1 MFNYKEVNMGITK
14 IAFENVKSLSGSF
27 LNTKSLN
34 VLIGTNGAG
43 KSNIEKYINYFY
55 KNLLS
60 SNVNPDIFD
69 KMNPYNDYAKISIT
83 YSLTE
88 FFSNKINRRKDIFID
103 IKEELDEK
111 DELVLELIQYKDN
124 RIEWNYSY
132 EIRKIIKYLFP
143 IYFIDTRNLNVLDWD
158 IVWDIIGDLGQ
169 SRSEVE
175 DGLIESLNKV
185 LEEIY
190 GEKHLESYD
199 LLKSEFESNGYGIK
213 SYNNKDV
220 FKQLYKLKFN
230 GERFIYKNNHLEFY
244 SNGSNSY
251 NYIKLFYQVL
261 KKLHLN
267 KIKTPIIILDE
278 PEIGLHPNLIDEF
291 INLILLDSGR
301 IQTILSTHS
310 PRLVKNAM
318 ILDKANIFQITYDK
332 YKTQIR
338 KVENINK
345 EKLKKVISDKEAS
358 YYFAKGIIFV
368 EGISEYELFTHP
380 VLRKRFP
387 ILKEIEI
394 FSYNSNNISLDV
406 SHPVQRKLNIP
417 YLLLLDLDKILT
429 YNKAL
434 KMFDITGDNYNPLKN
449 DDIEEKEKYHYGNL
463 RKLGMVRKRIQ
474 GISQKAKFKYNPY
487 NFCFNDGLFDEFI
500 DLVKSY
506 CISYNVYPV
515 STTIEGV
522 LVNEEN
528 YRVFYSWLTRK
539 KSNYMG
545 KKDLKNLWTVSTNK
559 FYRLNIL
566 RQIVDGKMEP
576 LFTLKKRGLL
586 EEVTDQNLKDA
597 YTKALKLPKL
607 DKGSGWVSNF
617 LNDVNAVLKKT
628 NQLSKFNSLFP
639 ELVDIIETMELIKE

>member
-1 MFNYKEVNMGITK
+1 MGITK
-14 IAFENVKSLSGSF
+14 ITFENVKSLSGSF

-34 VLIGTNGAG
+34 VLIGRNGAG

-60 SNVNPDIFD
+60 LNVNSDIFD
-69 KMNPYNDYAKISIT
+69 KVNPYNEYAKISIR
-83 YSLTE
+83 YSLKE
-88 FFSNKINRRKDIFID
+88 FLSVKGNRSKDIFNE
-103 IKEELDEK
+103 IKQILDEN
-111 DELVLELIQYKDN
+111 DELVLELVQYKDN
-124 RIEWNYSY
+124 RIEWNYPY
-132 EIRKIIKYLFP
+132 HIRKVIKYLFP

-175 DGLIESLNKV
+175 DGLIESLNQV
-185 LEEIY
+185 LEDIY
-190 GEKHLESYD
+190 GEKHLESYT
-199 LLKSEFESNGYGIK
+199 LLKHEFDSNGYGIK

-220 FKQLYKLKFN
+220 FKQLYKLRFN
-230 GERFIYKNNHLEFY
+230 GENFIYKNKHLDFY
-244 SNGSNSY
+244 SNGANSY

-267 KIKTPIIILDE
+267 KLKTPIIILDE

-291 INLILLDSGR
+291 INLILIDSGR

-310 PRLVKNAM
+310 PRLVRNAM
-318 ILDKANIFQITYDK
+318 VLEQANIFQITYDK
-332 YKTQIR
+332 NKTQIK

-358 YYFAKGIIFV
+358 YYFSKGIIFV

-380 VLRKRFP
+380 VLKNRFP

-417 YLLLLDLDKILT
+417 YLLLLDLDKVLT
-429 YNKAL
+429 YNKATH
-434 KMFDITGDNYNPLKN
+434 KFDITGDNYNPLKN
-449 DDIEEKEKYHYGNL
+449 NEIEEKEKYHYGNL
-463 RKLGMVRKRIQ
+463 REVRTTRKRIK
-474 GISQKAKFKYNPY
+474 GIAQKVQFKYNPH
-487 NFCFNDGLFDEFI
+487 NFCFNDDLFDEFI

-506 CISYNVYPV
+506 CIFYNVYPV

-528 YRVFYSWLTRK
+528 YMLFYKWLVRK
-539 KSNYMG
+539 KSTYMG
-545 KKDLKNLWTVSTNK
+545 KKELEQLWNMSINK
-559 FYRLNIL
+559 HYRLNLL
-566 RQIVDGKMEP
+566 RQIVDGKLEP
-576 LFTLKKRGLL
+576 LFTLKRKGLIA
-586 EEVTDQNLKDA
+586 EVVNPSLQQA
-597 YTKALKLPKL
+597 YTRALKLPKL
-607 DKGSGWVSNF
+607 DKGSGWVSAF
-617 LNDVNAVLKKT
+617 LDDVNKALKKT
-628 NQLSKFNSLFP
+628 NKLSEFDGLFP